1 MLKKRTVIGAFI
13 LLAIIG
19 GTLWY
24 LRVQRIMNAE
34 PTRVYKVPETQKA
47 AETEG
52 GHWHGDEWHAEPHP
66 VPKPVRPPEPVVS
79 NVRAYPFYVEAPPD
93 ERQDSERPRWSMHSL
108 DMELPAEDTPRPFK
122 HLTGLELHQYDTDT
136 LSDEEW
142 RLFQYEFF
150 FRMPK
155 EWRDEHR
162 KQRVELKKRAEFF
175 EWYEEQFPGK
185 GAGRY

>member
-1 MLKKRTVIGAFI
+1 MLNKRTVIGAFI
-13 LLAIIG
+13 LLAIVG

-79 NVRAYPFYVEAPPD
+79 NVRASPFYVEAPPE
-93 ERQDSERPRWSMHSL
+93 ERRDSERPRWSMHSL

-122 HLTGLELHQYDTDT
+122 HVTDLEGYDTSQ

-142 RLFQYEFF
+142 LLFQNEIF

-162 KQRVELKKRAEFF
+162 KQRAYAREWRETQRKIEELRREEF
-175 EWYEEQFPGK
+175 
-185 GAGRY
+185 R

>member
-1 MLKKRTVIGAFI
+1 MLNKRTVIGAFI
-13 LLAIIG
+13 LLALIG
-19 GTLWY
+19 GTLWH
-24 LRVQRIMNAE
+24 LHVQR
-34 PTRVYKVPETQKA
+34 TRTIS
-47 AETEG
+47 G
-52 GHWHGDEWHAEPHP
+52 
-66 VPKPVRPPEPVVS
+66 
-79 NVRAYPFYVEAPPD
+79 VRASAFYIEAPPE
-93 ERQDSERPRWSMHSL
+93 ERQDSERPRWSMFSL

-122 HLTGLELHQYDTDT
+122 HLTGMELHQYDTDT

-142 RLFQYEFF
+142 LLFQYEFF